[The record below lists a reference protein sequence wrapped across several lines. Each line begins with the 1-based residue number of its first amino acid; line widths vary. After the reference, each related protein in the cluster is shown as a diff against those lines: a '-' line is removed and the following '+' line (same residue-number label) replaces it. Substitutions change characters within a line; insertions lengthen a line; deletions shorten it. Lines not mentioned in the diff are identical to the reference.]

1 MDAQWRSAMLCSG
14 VEFKGV
20 LALITQILFVVG
32 GQIANVYDW

>member
-1 MDAQWRSAMLCSG
+1 MPKRYAVFG

-32 GQIANVYDW
+32 RQITNVYDW